1 MLIDTV
7 FIELALYLSCIITGF
22 KAVTAAVQRQMIYLK
37 VHPLPVP
44 DHPRGLRNSVALDP
58 QARLVVINALTCLSR
73 HRLYDI
79 MLTRKT
85 TNTLT
90 NSTTIPY
97 DFLFHPCSLIF
108 PSVKV
113 WSAPKKTDNS

>member
-7 FIELALYLSCIITGF
+7 CIELALYLSCIITGF

-58 QARLVVINALTCLSR
+58 PGPVGGHKCVNLSVPPQAVRHNADQEKDK
-73 HRLYDI
+73 HPD
-79 MLTRKT
+79 K
-85 TNTLT
+85 NHDQ
-90 NSTTIPY
+90 PVGF
-97 DFLFHPCSLIF
+97 FLFHEHSCLF
-108 PSVKV
+108 C
-113 WSAPKKTDNS
+113 

>member
-37 VHPLPVP
+37 VHLPVP

-58 QARLVVINALTCLSR
+58 GPLVVINALTCLSR

-79 MLTRKT
+79 MLTG
-85 TNTLT
+85 
-90 NSTTIPY
+90 
-97 DFLFHPCSLIF
+97 
-108 PSVKV
+108 
-113 WSAPKKTDNS
+113 KKTPRQNHDQPVGFFSLP

>member
-97 DFLFHPCSLIF
+97 DFLSSIPAPLFSLL
-108 PSVKV
+108 
-113 WSAPKKTDNS
+113 

>member
-85 TNTLT
+85 TNTT
-90 NSTTIPY
+90 NSTTSPY
-97 DFLFHPCSLIF
+97 DFLSSIPPLFSLL
-108 PSVKV
+108 
-113 WSAPKKTDNS
+113 

>member
-73 HRLYDI
+73 HRLYGHNVDQE
-79 MLTRKT
+79 K
-85 TNTLT
+85 
-90 NSTTIPY
+90 
-97 DFLFHPCSLIF
+97 DKHPDKNHDQPVGFFSL
-108 PSVKV
+108 P
-113 WSAPKKTDNS
+113 

>member
-79 MLTRKT
+79 MLNQEKDKHPDKHHDQPVCFSLPL
-85 TNTLT
+85 TLLVT
-90 NSTTIPY
+90 
-97 DFLFHPCSLIF
+97 
-108 PSVKV
+108 
-113 WSAPKKTDNS
+113 